1 MGRGNP
7 PLMRYNM
14 KRALITGINGQDGS
28 YLAELL
34 LKRGYD
40 VHGLIRR
47 NSTNEDPPH
56 LRHIKHQL
64 QLHYADLG
72 DASNLRNI
80 IGENE
85 YDEIYNLAAQS
96 HVTVSFKLPEYTADV
111 NALGP
116 LRILDTIRYLGLQK
130 KIRFYQASTSEMFG
144 LVRETPQKE
153 STPFYPRS
161 PYGCAKVFAHQLTI
175 NYRDM
180 YDIHASCG
188 ILYNHESPRRGETF
202 VTRKITRALG
212 RIAAGSAE
220 VIKLG
225 NIDSKRDWGHARDYV
240 RAMWMMLQQDRPGDY
255 VIATGEPQSVR
266 TFCEQACAFHGMKLE
281 WSGTGINEVGTDI
294 KTGRRIIEINP
305 DFYRPADADVLLG
318 NASKARQQL
327 NWSPDFSFEDLVAD
341 MCEHDLKLAIHERN
355 AP

>member
-1 MGRGNP
+1 
-7 PLMRYNM
+7 M

-34 LKRGYD
+34 LQKGYD

-56 LRHIKHQL
+56 LRHIKNQL

-80 IGENE
+80 IGEND

-144 LVRETPQKE
+144 LVQETPQKE
-153 STPFYPRS
+153 TTPFYPRS

-175 NYRDM
+175 NYRET
-180 YDIHASCG
+180 YGIHASCG

-202 VTRKITRALG
+202 VTRKITRTLG
-212 RIAAGSAE
+212 RIAAGSPE
-220 VIKLG
+220 VLKLG
-225 NIDSKRDWGHARDYV
+225 NIDSRRDWGHAKDYI
-240 RAMWMMLQQDRPGDY
+240 RAMWLILQHHKPDDFI
-255 VIATGEPQSVR
+255 VATGEPQSVR
-266 TFCEQACAFHGMKLE
+266 TFCERACAFHGMNLE
-281 WSGTGINEVGTDI
+281 WSGSGVNEVGTDT
-294 KTGRRIIEINP
+294 KTGRCIIEINP

-318 NASKARQQL
+318 NASKARSQL
-327 NWSPDFSFEDLVAD
+327 GWTPEYSFDDLVAD
-341 MCEHDLKLAIHERN
+341 MCQHDLKLAIHERT

>member
-1 MGRGNP
+1 
-7 PLMRYNM
+7 MRYNM

-34 LKRGYD
+34 LMGGYD

-153 STPFYPRS
+153 TTPFYPRS

-175 NYRDM
+175 NYRDT

-266 TFCEQACAFHGMKLE
+266 TFCELACAFHDMKLE
-281 WSGTGINEVGTDI
+281 WTGTGINEVGTDI
-294 KTGRRIIEINP
+294 RTGRRIIEINP

-327 NWSPDFSFEDLVAD
+327 NWSPVFSFQDLVAD